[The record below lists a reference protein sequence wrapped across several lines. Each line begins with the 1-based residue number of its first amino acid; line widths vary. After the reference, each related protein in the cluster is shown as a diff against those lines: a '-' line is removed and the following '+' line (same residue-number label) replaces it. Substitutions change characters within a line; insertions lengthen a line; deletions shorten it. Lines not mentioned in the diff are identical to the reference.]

1 MTLEQFEIDFREAD
15 TLLQKQELLDT
26 LLESD
31 IDFDDIENKEILKEL
46 KEQLRDA
53 IKEVEI
59 EEDAL
64 INYELD
70 ETSKYKMFTC
80 KNSTDRY
87 NDGCSYYISYVD
99 LRKQYEDT
107 EIAIDNPQ
115 LLEYFSN
122 IKPVCHI
129 ILDRGL
135 GTLKRKEILDYDE
148 FVNNFATYR
157 YESV

>member
-1 MTLEQFEIDFREAD
+1 MTLEQFEIDFREA
-15 TLLQKQELLDT
+15 TPKQKQELLDS

-31 IDFDDIENKEILKEL
+31 IDFTDVENKEILKEL
-46 KEQLRDA
+46 KEQLKDA
-53 IKEVEI
+53 INEEEI
-59 EEDAL
+59 QENAL

-80 KNSTDRY
+80 KNSTDKY
-87 NDGCSYYISYVD
+87 YEGNSYYISYVD

-107 EIAIDNPQ
+107 GIAVDNPQ
-115 LLEYFSN
+115 LLEYFAN

-135 GTLKRKEILDYDE
+135 GTLKRKEVLDYDE
-148 FVNNFATYR
+148 FVENFTTYR
-157 YESV
+157 YEDSL